1 MYFKMSRIDLLNMIT
16 IASKAISSN
25 SPLPSLLGIKFDV
38 KNDHIELTASDSD
51 ISIKTMKSKN
61 EEGVFEVYE
70 EGCIVINKNYIN
82 DIIRKI
88 DSDVVEIEI
97 IDGSLT
103 KISGNTSEFKING
116 IKSNEYPLIDFNKP
130 AKSFTISSTLLKNII
145 NQTYFAT
152 SSQETR
158 PALTGINF
166 SCDGSSMTCIAT
178 DSYRLSRKV
187 VEINNDLKF
196 NITIPAKSLLEVAR
210 LLDKEEDVEVAITD
224 KKAQFICNN
233 TIIQTRLIDGSYPDT
248 SRFIPNNYDYS
259 LVMNIKDLVHA
270 IDRQSFIKNEND
282 LFCILKLSMNENEI
296 VISSRSQE
304 IGSSKENLYYDSY
317 EGKPLEL
324 SFSGKYVSDALKG
337 LNGEKVKIQFCGEMK
352 PFILTSLEDETTL
365 QLVLPVR
372 TFS

>member
-1 MYFKMSRIDLLNMIT
+1 MYFKMSRIDLLNMISIT
-16 IASKAISSN
+16 SKAVSSN

-38 KNDHIELTASDSD
+38 KNDHIELTGSDSD
-51 ISIKTMKSKN
+51 ISIKTIKSKSDD
-61 EEGVFEVYE
+61 GVFEVYE
-70 EGCIVINKNYIN
+70 EGSIVINKNYIN

-103 KISGNTSEFKING
+103 KISGNSSEFKING
-116 IKSNEYPLIDFNKP
+116 IKSTEYPLIDFNKP
-130 AKSFTISSTLLKNII
+130 KDVFTISSTLLKNII
-145 NQTYFAT
+145 NQTHFAT
-152 SSQETR
+152 STQEPR

-166 SCDGSSMTCIAT
+166 SCDGSKMVCIAT
-178 DSYRLSRKV
+178 DSYRLARKV

-196 NITIPAKSLLEVAR
+196 NITIPAKSLLEVSR

-224 KKAQFICNN
+224 KKVQFICNN
-233 TIIQTRLIDGSYPDT
+233 TIIQTRLIDGAYPDT
-248 SRFIPNNYDYS
+248 SRFVPNVFDYS
-259 LVMNIKDLVHA
+259 LVMNIKDLVQA
-270 IDRQSFIKNEND
+270 IDRQSFIKNETD
-282 LFCILKLSMNENEI
+282 LFCILKLSMNENEV

-304 IGSSKENLYYDSY
+304 IGSSKENLCVESY
-317 EGKPLEL
+317 TGNPLEL
-324 SFSGKYVSDALKG
+324 SFSGKYVYDALKG
-337 LNGEKVKIQFCGEMK
+337 LNGERVKIQFCGEMR

>member
-38 KNDHIELTASDSD
+38 KKDHIELTGSDSD
-51 ISIKTMKSKN
+51 ISIKTMKSKSDDC
-61 EEGVFEVYE
+61 VFEVYE
-70 EGCIVINKNYIN
+70 EGSIVINKNYIN

-103 KISGNTSEFKING
+103 KISGSSSEFKING

-130 AKSFTISSTLLKNII
+130 AKAFTISSSLLKNII

-166 SCDGSSMTCIAT
+166 SCDGSKMVCIAT

-187 VEINNDLKF
+187 VDLSDDLKF
-196 NITIPAKSLLEVAR
+196 NITIPAKSLLEVSR

-224 KKAQFICNN
+224 KKAQFVCNN

-248 SRFIPNNYDYS
+248 SRFIPNAYGHT
-259 LVMNIKDLVHA
+259 LVMNIKDLLNA
-270 IDRQSFIKNEND
+270 IDRQSFIKNEN
-282 LFCILKLSMNENEI
+282 EV

-304 IGSSKENLYYDSY
+304 IGSSKENLNYESY
-317 EGKPLEL
+317 EGNPLEL
-324 SFSGKYVSDALKG
+324 SFSGKYVYDALKG
-337 LNGEKVKIQFCGEMK
+337 LNGEKVKVQFCGEMK
-352 PFILTSLEDETTL
+352 PFILTSLEDESTL

-372 TFS
+372 TFN